1 MDAGVIDGK
10 GLPAVTNRQKR
21 GRSQERRDRDN
32 RRPDQ
37 DRNKK
42 ARGEE
47 DRGRKEE
54 RGEDSRT
61 SGQPGSVRSKQEQR
75 RQTLEKGTSDNNRKA
90 TTREVRY
97 VIDKDVSE
105 KVLAGVA
112 ATRDNLRH
120 GSKPL
125 RDFLAF
131 VEQDDICD
139 LVVNVHA
146 AEQTGHGNTGA
157 YVRDPGSKD
166 GWMLLQEAFLT
177 RPDLILKPQG
187 FRVEVNLTASQKA
200 AEIDVSTT
208 MLHELELHVAPA
220 GQLLMN
226 IERSGGEERL
236 HLVLD
241 HMRRADD
248 HVDLD
253 GQERYLRTA
262 ARIFLKSAKENTK
275 WADDLFQSVDADAR
289 KQFAAYASDAKVSD
303 ELVKALEWLH
313 NLPAAI
319 MRRQD
324 ATATPGPKPTVTQPV
339 NGRPNRSL
347 KDIDPG
353 EVLDHVAGLV
363 EKRTAMLE
371 LFEDARTTLGIPL
384 SVMIN
389 LYRKTVVPTLL
400 RQCPDE
406 LHDPKQWLF
415 FLRHNG
421 IDATTSVDAVA
432 KALKDKAFPD
442 PELSMEIKS
451 AWPPSEPLF
460 WLTPEEEDSWTYRTG
475 LPSAM
480 KTATG
485 LVHAQEVFID
495 GKKYKI
501 AVTDEKLD
509 KEGSRVRSFHQ
520 TTTNKWITMLPRS

>member
-21 GRSQERRDRDN
+21 GRSPERKDRDN
-32 RRPDQ
+32 RPDQ
-37 DRNKK
+37 DRTKK

-54 RGEDSRT
+54 TGEDRRT
-61 SGQPGSVRSKQEQR
+61 SGQTGSVRSKQEQR
-75 RQTLEKGTSDNNRKA
+75 RQTLEKGASDNNRKA
-90 TTREVRY
+90 TRREVRY
-97 VIDKDVSE
+97 AIDKEVSE

-131 VEQDDICD
+131 MEENDNCD
-139 LVVNVHA
+139 LVINVHA
-146 AEQTGHGNTGA
+146 AAETGHGSTGV
-157 YVRDPGSKD
+157 YFRDPDSKE
-166 GWMLLQEAFLT
+166 GQILLQEAFVS
-177 RPDLILKPQG
+177 RPDLILKPRG

-200 AEIDVSTT
+200 AEVDVSTT

-220 GQLLMN
+220 GRLLMN
-226 IERSGGEERL
+226 IARSGGEERL

-241 HMRRADD
+241 HLRGADE

-253 GQERYLRTA
+253 GQEQYVRTA
-262 ARIFLKSAKENTK
+262 ARIFLKSGKENRK
-275 WADDLFQSVDADAR
+275 WADDLFQSVEADAR
-289 KQFAAYASDAKVSD
+289 KQFAAYAMDAKNMG
-303 ELVKALEWLH
+303 ELVKALEWLN
-313 NLPAAI
+313 NLPTMI

-324 ATATPGPKPTVTQPV
+324 ATAKPGPKPTVTQPA
-339 NGRPNRSL
+339 NGRPRRSL

-353 EVLDHVAGLV
+353 EVLDHVADLV
-363 EKRTAMLE
+363 EKRAAMLE

-384 SVMIN
+384 SVMLDI
-389 LYRKTVVPTLL
+389 YRNTVVPTLL
-400 RQCPDE
+400 QQCPGE
-406 LHDPKQWLF
+406 LSDPKQWLF
-415 FLRHNG
+415 FLRHQG
-421 IDATTSVDAVA
+421 IDVTTALDAVE
-432 KALKDKAFPD
+432 KAIKDDEFPD
-442 PELSMEIKS
+442 PRSSMKIKP
-451 AWPPSEPLF
+451 AWPPTEPVF
-460 WLTPEEEDSWTYRTG
+460 WLTPEEEKSWNYQTG

-480 KTATG
+480 KTATS
-485 LVHAQEVFID
+485 LVHAQEVFVD

-501 AVTDEKLD
+501 AVTDDKLD

-520 TTTNKWITMLPRS
+520 TTMNKWITMLPRS